1 MHMLLQESM
10 RGFPSIARYPA
21 LADIGLRGR
30 TNQSSLTHSM
40 LLKLLMLTHSFFPH
54 SGAKDFFPAPSSIP
68 LTKPG
73 GGIGSAGTKQ
83 LPRPARATPP
93 LVQQTRPPVPGLHRH
108 AASSDASGPWTD
120 RGGGGPC
127 EGNTPRITGPW
138 GGGGSVPGI
147 TFGSPGSLIRP
158 GSVWQVRQ
166 NMLFFTYTNGGSVV
180 GFFL

>member
-1 MHMLLQESM
+1 MNDQNDKSRSKEKEMHMLLQESM

-73 GGIGSAGTKQ
+73 GGSDQQGRSSSPGQLEPPPPSCSKPGPRFQVCIGMPPVPMQAVPGPTGAAVA
-83 LPRPARATPP
+83 PARAI
-93 LVQQTRPPVPGLHRH
+93 PPVSP
-108 AASSDASGPWTD
+108 D
-120 RGGGGPC
+120 RGGGGLRSGDYLWVSW
-127 EGNTPRITGPW
+127 E
-138 GGGGSVPGI
+138 SD
-147 TFGSPGSLIRP
+147 
-158 GSVWQVRQ
+158 
-166 NMLFFTYTNGGSVV
+166 
-180 GFFL
+180 